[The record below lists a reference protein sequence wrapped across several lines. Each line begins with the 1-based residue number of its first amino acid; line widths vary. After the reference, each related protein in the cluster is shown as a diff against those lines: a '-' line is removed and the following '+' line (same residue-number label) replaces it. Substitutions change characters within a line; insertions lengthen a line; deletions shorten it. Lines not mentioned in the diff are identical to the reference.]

1 MRSTRQPDSRW
12 TNQLSSPRQLHQ
24 QRTTRLRG
32 HRPNNQHNSDSHHT
46 PAQLAISLRWRLHRR
61 LHRPN
66 SGFQQQLPHH
76 MVRHEQR
83 ADSRLVVRL
92 PVRTHHST
100 PARHRHRNRNILTE
114 EHHQENSPF
123 FPIPNHYGISYAAR
137 QEADLDEEWYEP
149 LRPFHILSIV
159 RAEFR
164 QQDPLFHQ
172 HTITIR
178 HPENSKQHQQRPR
191 RLHRQSQSDE
201 RDQDP
206 GIRWVSDQAIST
218 LHHHPAILSH
228 PHSPR
233 EESSHD
239 RDRPLPTQNT

>member
-24 QRTTRLRG
+24 KRTTRLRG
-32 HRPNNQHNSDSHHT
+32 HGPNYQHNSDSHHT
-46 PAQLAISLRWRLHRR
+46 PHQLAVPLRRRLHRR
-61 LHRPN
+61 LHRPS
-66 SGFQQQLPHH
+66 SGFQQQLPRR

-92 PVRTHHST
+92 PVRTDHST

-159 RAEFR
+159 RAEFG
-164 QQDPLFHQ
+164 QQDPLFHP

-178 HPENSKQHQQRPR
+178 HPENSKQHQQRPP
-191 RLHRQSQSDE
+191 RLHRQRQSDE
-201 RDQDP
+201 RDQDTA
-206 GIRWVSDQAIST
+206 IRWISNQLIRNHPPYPSNL
-218 LHHHPAILSH
+218 LHYTSH
-228 PHSPR
+228 R
-233 EESSHD
+233 
-239 RDRPLPTQNT
+239 